1 MRACPGGPVCSDF
14 PGYRLVRG
22 GARHRARPAAAAPL
36 LLGGVIAYGFGL
48 LERALAVGVE
58 DQATLDRLRALGCA
72 GAHGYFV
79 GPPVTADRLETWLAA
94 PPRSD
99 AGGEPDEALA
109 EVPAMAP
116 ALNRASRRLRS

>member
-1 MRACPGGPVCSDF
+1 MDRSARTFLVTAWYGAARATGRGPLL
-14 PGYRLVRG
+14 P
-22 GARHRARPAAAAPL
+22 PAPL

-94 PPRSD
+94 PPRPD